1 MNCAGLPCD
10 EAVILAKRPAAAV
23 TMQTGVWVLVATVLG
38 SSMEYIDGTVVNVA
52 LPAMQTGLG
61 ASGSQ
66 AQWVVEAYALF
77 LSALL
82 LVGGS
87 MGDIFGRRRIFV
99 IGVTLFASASVWCGV
114 APTIQQ
120 LIAARCLQGVGGA
133 MLVPS
138 SLALISSCFPP
149 ETRGKAIGTWSGFS
163 SMMTAMGPVVGGWL
177 VQHGSWRWVFF
188 LNVPLAV
195 VTVTIALRKLPESR
209 SGAAAHTLDWRGA
222 VLATAG
228 LSGVTFALIEW
239 TQGGAITRLAG
250 VVGVAMLAAF
260 VWVEQHCE
268 APMMPLSLFKSRNF
282 VGANVLTFFLYAAF
296 GGALF
301 YLPLNL
307 IQVQGYSP
315 TAAGAALLPMV
326 LLLFALS
333 RWSGGLVA
341 RYGAR
346 LPLIGGPLIVAVG
359 YALMTRPGIGGSYWE
374 TYFPAIIVLG
384 LGMAVSVA
392 PLTTVVL
399 NSVDEGSTGSAS
411 GVNNAASQVAGL
423 LALAVFGLL
432 FFRVFSPSLDRGLKR
447 ADVSAEVAQEIGAQ
461 RVKLAA
467 IETTNPQ
474 GRTVVNEAFVAS
486 FRVVFWLAAGLA
498 GVASLSAAIIL
509 QAEKTAVAAAPIR
522 RRVEQ

>member
-1 MNCAGLPCD
+1 MNCGRLPCD
-10 EAVILAKRPAAAV
+10 EAVILATPSSIATPPVVAAPPAAKAA
-23 TMQTGVWVLVATVLG
+23 MQTGVWVLVATVLG

-52 LPAMQTGLG
+52 LPSMQTGLG

-66 AQWVVEAYALF
+66 VQWVVEAYALF

-99 IGVTLFASASVWCGV
+99 IGVTVFAAASVWCGV
-114 APTIQQ
+114 APNVQQ

-133 MLVPS
+133 MLVPN

-163 SMMTAMGPVVGGWL
+163 SMVMALGPVVGGWL

-188 LNVPLAV
+188 INAPLAV
-195 VTVTIALRKLPESR
+195 ITVMIALRKLPEHR
-209 SGAAAHTLDWRGA
+209 NGVGAHTLDWRGA

-228 LSGVTFALIEW
+228 LSGVTFALMEW
-239 TQGGAITRLAG
+239 TQGGVMARVAAIAG
-250 VVGVAMLAAF
+250 VALLCGF
-260 VWVEQHCE
+260 VWVEKRCE
-268 APMMPLSLFKSRNF
+268 APMMPLSLFESRNF
-282 VGANVLTFFLYAAF
+282 VGANVLTFFLYAAL

-315 TAAGAALLPMV
+315 TAAGASLLPFV
-326 LLLFALS
+326 LLVFLLS

-341 RYGAR
+341 RYGVR
-346 LPLIGGPLIVAVG
+346 LPLIAGPLIAAVG
-359 YALMTRPGIGGSYWE
+359 YALTTRPWIGGSYWT
-374 TYFPAIIVLG
+374 TYFPGIVVLG

-392 PLTTVVL
+392 PLTTVVM
-399 NSVDEGSTGSAS
+399 NSVDESRTGSAS
-411 GVNNAASQVAGL
+411 GVNNATSQVAGL
-423 LALAVFGLL
+423 LALAMFGLI
-432 FFRVFSPSLDRGLKR
+432 FFRVFSPALDRGLKR
-447 ADVSAEVAQEIGAQ
+447 ADVSAEVAQEIGTQ

-467 IETTNPQ
+467 IETTNAQ
-474 GRTVVNEAFVAS
+474 GRVAVDEAFVTS

-498 GVASLSAAIIL
+498 GAASLSAALIL
-509 QAEKTAVAAAPIR
+509 REEKAA
-522 RRVEQ
+522 

>member
-1 MNCAGLPCD
+1 MNCARLPCD
-10 EAVILAKRPAAAV
+10 EAVILAKRPAPATMPAAIPA
-23 TMQTGVWVLVATVLG
+23 TMPAGVWVLAATVLG
-38 SSMEYIDGTVVNVA
+38 TSMEFIDGTVVNVA

-66 AQWVVEAYALF
+66 VQWVVEAYALF

-99 IGVTLFASASVWCGV
+99 IGVTLFATASVWCGV

-133 MLVPS
+133 LLVPS

-163 SMMTAMGPVVGGWL
+163 AMMMALGPVLGGWL

-188 LNVPLAV
+188 VNAPLAV

-239 TQGGAITRLAG
+239 TQGGMITRVAAVAG
-250 VVGVAMLAAF
+250 AALLVSF
-260 VWVEQHCE
+260 VWVEQRCE
-268 APMMPLSLFKSRNF
+268 APMMPLALFKSRNF
-282 VGANVLTFFLYAAF
+282 VGANVLTFFLYAAL

-315 TAAGAALLPMV
+315 TAAGAALLPLV

-333 RWSGGLVA
+333 RWSGGLLD
-341 RYGAR
+341 RYGPR
-346 LPLIGGPLIVAVG
+346 LPLVAGPLIAATG
-359 YALMTRPGIGGSYWE
+359 YALMTRPGIGGSYWT
-374 TYFPAIIVLG
+374 TYFPAIVILG
-384 LGMAVSVA
+384 LGMAISVA

-399 NSVDEGSTGSAS
+399 NSVDESSTGAAS

-447 ADVSAEVAQEIGAQ
+447 AEVSGEVAQQIDDQ
-461 RVKLAA
+461 RTKLAA
-467 IETTNPQ
+467 IETADPQ
-474 GRTVVNEAFVAS
+474 GRTAVNEAFVAS
-486 FRVVFWLAAGLA
+486 FRVVFWLAAALSGA
-498 GVASLSAAIIL
+498 ASLSAAVIVRS
-509 QAEKTAVAAAPIR
+509 EKTTRPERA
-522 RRVEQ
+522 

>member
-1 MNCAGLPCD
+1 M
-10 EAVILAKRPAAAV
+10 R
-23 TMQTGVWVLVATVLG
+23 TGTWVLAATVLG

-52 LPAMQTGLG
+52 LPSMQTGLG

-66 AQWVVEAYALF
+66 VQWVVEAYALF

-114 APTIQQ
+114 APTIGQ
-120 LIAARCLQGVGGA
+120 LIAGRCLQGVGGA

-163 SMMTAMGPVVGGWL
+163 AMMMALGPVVGGWL

-188 LNVPLAV
+188 LNAPLAV

-228 LSGVTFALIEW
+228 LSGVTFGLIEW
-239 TQGGAITRLAG
+239 TQGGVMTRVAAAVG
-250 VVGVAMLAAF
+250 VVLLVAF
-260 VWVEQHCE
+260 VWVEERCE
-268 APMMPLSLFKSRNF
+268 APMMPLGLFRSRNF
-282 VGANVLTFFLYAAF
+282 VGANVLTFFLYAAL

-315 TAAGAALLPMV
+315 TAAGAALLPLVV
-326 LLLFALS
+326 LMIALS
-333 RWSGGLVA
+333 RWSGGLLD

-346 LPLIGGPLIVAVG
+346 LPLVVGPLIAAVG
-359 YALMTRPGIGGSYWE
+359 YALMARPGIGGSYWT

-399 NSVDEGSTGSAS
+399 NSVDESRTGSAS

-432 FFRVFSPSLDRGLKR
+432 FFRVFSLSLDRELKR
-447 ADVSAEVAQEIGAQ
+447 AEVSMEVAKEIGGQ

-467 IETTNPQ
+467 IQTSDPQ
-474 GRTVVNEAFVAS
+474 GRTAVDLAFVTG
-486 FRVVFWLAAGLA
+486 FRVVFLMAAGLA
-498 GVASLSAAIIL
+498 GAASLSAAVIVRSK
-509 QAEKTAVAAAPIR
+509 KTA
-522 RRVEQ
+522 QG

>member
-1 MNCAGLPCD
+1 
-10 EAVILAKRPAAAV
+10 
-23 TMQTGVWVLVATVLG
+23 
-38 SSMEYIDGTVVNVA
+38 VVNVA

-66 AQWVVEAYALF
+66 VQWVVEAYALF
-77 LSALL
+77 LASLL

-99 IGVTLFASASVWCGV
+99 IGVTLFAGASVWCGI

-163 SMMTAMGPVVGGWL
+163 SMMTALGPVVGGWL

-188 LNVPLAV
+188 VNAPLAV
-195 VTVTIALRKLPESR
+195 LTVTIALRKLPESR
-209 SGAAAHTLDWRGA
+209 NGTAAAHTLDWRGA

-239 TQGGAITRLAG
+239 TQGGMIARVAG
-250 VVGVAMLAAF
+250 VVGVALLGAF
-260 VWVEQHCE
+260 VWVEQRCE
-268 APMMPLSLFKSRNF
+268 APMMPLSLFESRNF
-282 VGANVLTFFLYAAF
+282 VGANVLTFFLYAAL

-315 TAAGAALLPMV
+315 TAAGAALLPLV

-346 LPLIGGPLIVAVG
+346 LPLVAGPLIVAVG
-359 YALMTRPGIGGSYWE
+359 YALMTRPGIGGSYWT
-374 TYFPAIIVLG
+374 TYFPAIVVLG
-384 LGMAVSVA
+384 LGMVVSVA

-399 NSVDEGSTGSAS
+399 NSVDESRTGSAS

-423 LALAVFGLL
+423 LALAVFGLI

-447 ADVSAEVAQEIGAQ
+447 AEVSAEVAREIGKQ

-467 IETTNPQ
+467 IETKDTQ
-474 GRTVVNEAFVAS
+474 GRAAVDEAFVTS
-486 FRVVFWLAAGLA
+486 FRVVFWMAAGLA
-498 GVASLSAAIIL
+498 GAASLSAAAIVRS
-509 QAEKTAVAAAPIR
+509 EKAAQR
-522 RRVEQ
+522 